1 MLQEFVDAE
10 GVGPKGGHLPVK
22 LEVSSF
28 LNPESIWELVMT
40 LLLLKDEVSLEHHRM
55 DKAEC
60 RK

>member
-28 LNPESIWELVMT
+28 LNPESIWELVMYY
-40 LLLLKDEVSLEHHRM
+40 
-55 DKAEC
+55 C
-60 RK
+60 